1 MSNNFKDRRIFI
13 SGGTGSW
20 GNELTKQL
28 LNLGVKEICIYSRGE
43 FAQFTMKQKFND
55 DRLRFII
62 GDVRDLNQLNYAM
75 KGVDIVVHLA
85 AMKHIPVCEL
95 YPSETIKTNIHG
107 VENIISAAITQGV
120 KKVINVS
127 SDKATYPLNVYGMTK
142 AIGEKL
148 IVNANKLSDT
158 QFVCV
163 RGGNV
168 LGSNGSVVPVFIDSI
183 KKEKMIKITDKR
195 MTRFFLSLPEAIK
208 LLLVAADTTII
219 GGIFVMKMPS
229 CKITDLARVL
239 IHEFAPNEHVHIEE
253 TGIRPGEKIHETLV
267 NPSEAMLTYE
277 YNENYYVIAPN
288 SVNLP
293 KIGIKEYTSNDKL
306 LDDKDIRELLI
317 KGEFI

>member
-267 NPSEAMLTYE
+267 NPSETMLTYE